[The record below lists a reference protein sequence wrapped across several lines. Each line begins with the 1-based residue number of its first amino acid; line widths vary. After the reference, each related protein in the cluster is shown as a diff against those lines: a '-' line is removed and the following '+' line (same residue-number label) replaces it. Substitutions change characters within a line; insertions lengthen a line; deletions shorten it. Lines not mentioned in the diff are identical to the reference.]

1 MENTFIID
9 PLSFAQN
16 KRIRH
21 GKIAGGKLD
30 RLRELVDSDEGFAYV
45 IEGDTDKLARPT
57 LRLHIKGK
65 IAVQCQ
71 RCLDKL
77 NHEIDI
83 DTLLILARNAREL
96 ELYDADNT
104 IDAVLALHELDM
116 GALIEDEIILSL
128 PISPRH
134 QEGGCN
140 KDIQSILKREH
151 KESPFSSLVSLKQTH

>member
-21 GKIAGGKLD
+21 GKIAGDELG
-30 RLRELVDSDEGFAYV
+30 RLRELVDSGEGFSYI

-57 LRLHIKGK
+57 LRLQIKGK
-65 IAVQCQ
+65 IIVQCQ

-77 NHEIDI
+77 DHEIDI
-83 DTLLILARNAREL
+83 DTLLILARNASEL

-104 IDAVLALHELDM
+104 IDAVLALHELDI

-134 QEGGCN
+134 QKGECN
-140 KDIQSILKREH
+140 TDIQSILKREH
-151 KESPFSSLVSLKQTH
+151 KESPFSSLVSPKQTH